1 MHSLTLQLYSGHAW
15 HDAMHLNFEQPEAAL
30 AGSCSFGYEQAYLL
44 ETLEH
49 IGSRLEHAVSVTVPL
64 DWESYR
70 ASEAP
75 AFLHD
80 ILPAGAARRFLLQ
93 RLGDQ
98 KPENHGLDL
107 FLLSR
112 CAPAPVGNLRI
123 KEAAAALQESPLLG
137 FSREDVI
144 NRDARFLE
152 YAYEQGAA
160 IGGATG
166 AGGEAP
172 KLLLTEDRE
181 GALHPDAALPD
192 ESATRHW
199 FVKFARN
206 QARQTDQDILRS
218 EFCYYRAIQRLGL
231 DTVPAEGLALEE
243 GRKPSLWMHRFDR
256 HLSAAGVE
264 RSAME
269 SLYSLAGVTVPGS
282 YLLHTDVLHHL
293 VRLWQKTGQGAQV
306 GDMIFEYL
314 QRDLLNQILG
324 NSDNH
329 GRNTSI
335 LRNSTGLKLAPIY
348 DLAPMVMDD
357 EGVTRTTKWP
367 QSIEIAGE
375 VNWRQACAALAQW
388 TDADV
393 LYERLRGAAQDFLAL
408 PDLLSDQGLPNST
421 MNHPRI
427 ALRTLHQRLNRWEL
441 V

>member
-15 HDAMHLNFEQPEAAL
+15 HDAMHFSFEQPEAGL
-30 AGSCSFGYEQAYLL
+30 AGVCSFGYAQTYLL

-49 IGSRLEHAVSVTVPL
+49 IGSRLEHAASATVPL

-98 KPENHGLDL
+98 KPENLGLDL

-231 DTVPAEGLALEE
+231 DTVPAKGLALEE

-282 YLLHTDVLHHL
+282 YLLHTDALNHL

-306 GDMIFEYL
+306 SDMIFEYL

-388 TDADV
+388 TDTDV

>member
-15 HDAMHLNFEQPEAAL
+15 NDAMHLNFEQPEVGL
-30 AGSCSFGYEQAYLL
+30 AGACSFGYEQTYLL

-49 IGSRLEHAVSVTVPL
+49 MGSRLEHAVSATVPL
-64 DWESYR
+64 GWDSYR
-70 ASEAP
+70 GTPAP

-93 RLGDQ
+93 RLGKQ
-98 KPENHGLDL
+98 KPENLELDL

-123 KEAAAALQESPLLG
+123 KEAALALQGNPLLG

-144 NRDARFLE
+144 NRDSRFLE

-192 ESATRHW
+192 AYATCHW

-218 EFCYYRAIQRLGL
+218 EFCFYRAVQRLGL

-243 GRKPSLWMHRFDR
+243 GRKPSLWMRRFDR
-256 HLSAAGVE
+256 RLSAAGVE

-282 YLLHTDVLHHL
+282 YLLHTDALKHL
-293 VRLWQKTGQGAQV
+293 VRLWQQTGQGAQV

-357 EGVTRTTKWP
+357 EGITRTTKWP
-367 QSIEIAGE
+367 QPIEIAGE

-393 LYERLRGAAQDFLAL
+393 LYERLRGAAHNFLAL
-408 PDLLSDQGLPNST
+408 PDLLNDQGLPNST

-427 ALRTLHQRLNRWEL
+427 ALRNLQQRLSRWGL

>member
-15 HDAMHLNFEQPEAAL
+15 HDAMHLNFEQPEAGL
-30 AGSCSFGYEQAYLL
+30 AGVCSFGYEQTYLL

-49 IGSRLEHAVSVTVPL
+49 IGSRLEHAVSATVPL
-64 DWESYR
+64 GWDSYR

-93 RLGDQ
+93 RLGEQ
-98 KPENHGLDL
+98 KPENLELDL

-123 KEAAAALQESPLLG
+123 KEAAAALQGSPLLG

-192 ESATRHW
+192 ANATCHW

-218 EFCYYRAIQRLGL
+218 EFCFYRAIQRLGL

-243 GRKPSLWMHRFDR
+243 GRKPSLWMRRFDR

-269 SLYSLAGVTVPGS
+269 SLYSLVGVTVPGS
-282 YLLHTDVLHHL
+282 YLLHTDALKHL
-293 VRLWQKTGQGAQV
+293 TRLWQQTGQGAQV

-357 EGVTRTTKWP
+357 EGITRTTKWP
-367 QSIEIAGE
+367 QPIEIAGE
-375 VNWRQACAALAQW
+375 VNWRQACAALGQW
-388 TDADV
+388 SDADV
-393 LYERLRGAAQDFLAL
+393 LYERLRGAAQNFLAL

-427 ALRTLHQRLNRWEL
+427 ALRNLQQRLSRWGL

>member
-1 MHSLTLQLYSGHAW
+1 MHALTLQLYSGHAW
-15 HDAMHLNFEQPEAAL
+15 HDAMHLSFEQSEAGL
-30 AGSCSFGYEQAYLL
+30 AGPCSFGYEQTYLL
-44 ETLEH
+44 ETLDH
-49 IGSRLEHAVSVTVPL
+49 IGSRLEHAVSATVPL
-64 DWESYR
+64 DWESHR
-70 ASEAP
+70 TREAP
-75 AFLHD
+75 AFLYD

-93 RLGDQ
+93 RLGEQ
-98 KPENHGLDL
+98 KPENLGLDL
-107 FLLSR
+107 FLLGR

-123 KEAAAALQESPLLG
+123 KEAALALQGNPLLG

-218 EFCYYRAIQRLGL
+218 EFCYYRAVQQLGL

-256 HLSAAGVE
+256 HLGPAGVE

-269 SLYSLAGVTVPGS
+269 SVYSLAGVTVPGS
-282 YLLHTDVLHHL
+282 YLLHTDALNHL
-293 VRLWQKTGQGAQV
+293 VRLWQQTGQGAQV
-306 GDMIFEYL
+306 GDMLFEYL
-314 QRDLLNQILG
+314 RRDLLNQILG

-329 GRNTSI
+329 G
-335 LRNSTGLKLAPIY
+335 PQHF
-348 DLAPMVMDD
+348 DLA
-357 EGVTRTTKWP
+357 
-367 QSIEIAGE
+367 
-375 VNWRQACAALAQW
+375 
-388 TDADV
+388 
-393 LYERLRGAAQDFLAL
+393 
-408 PDLLSDQGLPNST
+408 
-421 MNHPRI
+421 
-427 ALRTLHQRLNRWEL
+427 
-441 V
+441 